1 MTPDQIDSIA
11 IHPAIGIARIGN
23 SDEGY
28 VLAPDVI
35 GETPKDAEGYRDAEG
50 RIKRQVARFRI
61 YATMTSGEVREITAD
76 EADITWRVEVANL
89 KAGWY
94 AFQHCMDLPP
104 EQVFE
109 PPLRNADFEGDDRE
123 RLSIRPGPRRVS
135 GCNRR
140 SDPFDDG
147 DFFGK
152 PIYLGELRTDDRGR
166 LLFFGG
172 RGKSEPIT
180 PGTRPVTF
188 ANNDGWHDDTC
199 DGPVRATV
207 TLGGQEF
214 EATPAHVVV
223 APPNF
228 GPGLFSVVTMDDVV
242 RDLFFREGILPE
254 PSGTSFTR
262 DIWPI
267 FDRMTGHQ
275 WVSEGILL
283 LAGQGTP
290 LDARDPEV
298 IALLSDPSSG
308 AERYRRSVFGLFR
321 DSLTEAVDHA
331 ALPPFY
337 GDTYGDRFP
346 EGSPKAGQ
354 LVNQAREDL
363 FLTAT
368 QYRHLRNWAAGE
380 FVNDWQGIPPIP
392 SLEDIPEPERP
403 RQLDRAALH
412 ECLGGPFHPGIE
424 LTWPMRLASMWCRD
438 MPYRLRTLPEGTVV
452 RQDYGRTLTRS
463 QALAEDGPWGPT
475 GAGSLTRWMGVPWQ
489 TDEASCNSGLVYTP
503 SRYLSSPSF
512 WGARVPNQV
521 LPAEAY
527 TIATTPGLAPLQVQ
541 RHFSNRR
548 FWLRDLQGTGYA
560 DRIDNMVHKWWMTGL
575 VEAHTP
581 PEGSGLPAPCFVET
595 GRSPA
600 FTPDDPSL
608 KLAQDVIGLTLEEE
622 AAPAGMAGDRLH
634 EEEPGPG
641 ATGEPGDQR
650 FGRGEV

>member
-1 MTPDQIDSIA
+1 MTPDQIDRIA

-23 SDEGY
+23 SEDGY
-28 VLAPDVI
+28 FFAPEVI
-35 GETPKDAEGYRDAEG
+35 GETPNDPDGYRDADG

-61 YATMTSGEVREITAD
+61 YATMTSGEVREITAK
-76 EADITWRVEVANL
+76 EAAINWRVEVANL

-94 AFQHCMDLPP
+94 EFQHCMDLPP

-109 PPLRNADFEGDDRE
+109 PPQRNANFDGDDRE
-123 RLSIRPGPRRVS
+123 RLSIRPTARQVS
-135 GCNRR
+135 GCNAQAE
-140 SDPFDDG
+140 PFNDG

-152 PIYLGELRTDDRGR
+152 PIYLGELRTDEAGR
-166 LLFFGG
+166 LMFFGG
-172 RGKSEPIT
+172 RGKSEPIV
-180 PGTRPVTF
+180 PGTKPVTF
-188 ANNDGWHDDTC
+188 ANNQGWHDDTC

-207 TLGGQEF
+207 TIGGQDF

-242 RDLFFREGILPE
+242 RDLFFREGILE
-254 PSGTSFTR
+254 PPTETSFTR

-275 WVSEGILL
+275 WVNEGILL

-290 LDARDPEV
+290 LDARNPNVVSLLCDPTPDGEV
-298 IALLSDPSSG
+298 F
-308 AERYRRSVFGLFR
+308 RRSVFNLFR
-321 DSLTEAVDHA
+321 DSFTQALDPA

-346 EGSPKAGQ
+346 DGK
-354 LVNQAREDL
+354 LVNPAREDL
-363 FLTAT
+363 FLTQT
-368 QYRHLRNWAAGE
+368 QYRHLQNWAHGQ
-380 FVNDWQGIPPIP
+380 FQSDWQGIPPIP
-392 SLEDIPEPERP
+392 AFHDIPEQDRP
-403 RQLDRAALH
+403 RELDRAALH

-424 LTWPMRLASMWCRD
+424 LTWPMRLASMWNPD
-438 MPYRLRTLPEGTVV
+438 MPYRLRPLPEGEPV
-452 RQDYGRTLTRS
+452 RQDYGLKLTRE
-463 QALAEDGPWGPT
+463 QALAYDGPWGPT

-521 LPAEAY
+521 MPIEAY
-527 TIATTPGLAPLQVQ
+527 NIAITPGLAPLQVQ

-560 DRIDNMVHKWWMTGL
+560 ERIDNMVHKWWMTGL

-581 PEGSGLPAPCFVET
+581 PEGSGLPDPCFVET
-595 GRSPA
+595 GRAPS
-600 FTPDDPSL
+600 FSRNDPSL
-608 KLAQDVIGLTLEEE
+608 KLAQDVINLTLEEE
-622 AAPAGMAGDRLH
+622 VLAARVERLEAEERKEVAQPTDR
-634 EEEPGPG
+634 
-641 ATGEPGDQR
+641 R

>member
-1 MTPDQIDSIA
+1 MTPDQIESIA
-11 IHPAIGIARIGN
+11 IHPAIGISRIGN
-23 SDEGY
+23 SEDGY
-28 VLAPDVI
+28 FLAPDVI
-35 GETPKDAEGYRDAEG
+35 GETPKDNDGYRDEEG

-61 YATMTSGEVREITAD
+61 YATMTSGDVREITAD
-76 EADITWRVEVANL
+76 EAEINWRVEVANL

-94 AFQHCMDLPP
+94 EFLHCMDLPP

-109 PPLRNADFEGDDRE
+109 PPLRNADFMGDDRE
-123 RLSIRPGPRRVS
+123 RLSIRPGPRQVS
-135 GCNRR
+135 GCNQH
-140 SDPFDDG
+140 SEPFNDG
-147 DFFGK
+147 AFLGK
-152 PIYLGELRTDDRGR
+152 PIYLGELRTDGEGR

-172 RGKSEPIT
+172 HGKSGPII

-207 TLGGQEF
+207 TLSGREF

-242 RDLFFREGILPE
+242 RDLFFREGILQD
-254 PSGTSFTR
+254 PSETSFTR

-267 FDRMTGHQ
+267 FDRMTGNQ
-275 WVSEGILL
+275 WVNEGIFL

-290 LDARDPEV
+290 LDARDPDV
-298 IALLSDPSSG
+298 IALLCDPSPAG
-308 AERYRRSVFGLFR
+308 EPYRQSVFSLFR
-321 DSLTEAVDHA
+321 NSLTEALDHA

-346 EGSPKAGQ
+346 EGSPNAGK

-363 FLTAT
+363 FLTKT
-368 QYRHLRNWAAGE
+368 QYRHLQRWAAGD
-380 FVNDWQGIPPIP
+380 FVSDWQGIPPIP
-392 SLEDIPEPERP
+392 SFDDIPEKDRP

-424 LTWPMRLASMWCRD
+424 LTWPMRLASMWRTD
-438 MPYRLRTLPEGTVV
+438 MPYRLRTLPEGEMV
-452 RQDYGRTLTRS
+452 QQFYGMKLTRY
-463 QALAEDGPWGPT
+463 QALAENGPWGST

-521 LPAEAY
+521 LSREAY
-527 TIATTPGLAPLQVQ
+527 AIATTPGLAPLQAQ
-541 RHFSNRR
+541 RHFGNRR

-581 PEGSGLPAPCFVET
+581 PAGFGLPDPCFVET
-595 GRSPA
+595 GRAKA
-600 FTPDDPSL
+600 FTPHDPSL
-608 KLAQDVIGLTLEEE
+608 KLAQDVIGLTLEEDALE
-622 AAPAGMAGDRLH
+622 TMAKDRAQD
-634 EEEPGPG
+634 EVPE
-641 ATGEPGDQR
+641 TGSTEEPGDQR
-650 FGRGEV
+650 FGRGDV

>member
-1 MTPDQIDSIA
+1 MNPDQIESIA

-23 SDEGY
+23 SEDGFFY
-28 VLAPDVI
+28 APEVI
-35 GETPKDAEGYRDAEG
+35 GETPKDADGYRDATG
-50 RIKRQVARFRI
+50 RIKRQVARFRV
-61 YATMTSGEVREITAD
+61 YATLSTGEVREITAK
-76 EADITWRVEVANL
+76 EARINWRVEVANL

-94 AFQHCMDLPP
+94 EFLHCMDLPSQ
-104 EQVFE
+104 QVFE
-109 PPLRNADFEGDDRE
+109 PSRRNADVEGDDRHQ
-123 RLSIRPGPRRVS
+123 LSIRPTARQVCGVDMQS
-135 GCNRR
+135 E
-140 SDPFDDG
+140 PFDDG
-147 DFFGK
+147 TFFGK
-152 PIYLGELRTDDRGR
+152 PVYLGELRTDWNGR

-172 RGKSEPIT
+172 HGKSEPKV
-180 PGTRPVTF
+180 PGTKPVTF

-207 TLGGQEF
+207 TIDGQDF
-214 EATPAHVVV
+214 EAKPAHVVV

-228 GPGLFSVVTMDDVV
+228 GPGLFSMVTMDDVV
-242 RDLFFREGILPE
+242 RDLFFREGLLEAPTR
-254 PSGTSFTR
+254 TSFTR

-275 WVSEGILL
+275 WVNDRILL

-298 IALLSDPSSG
+298 VALLNDAGPASG
-308 AERYRRSVFGLFR
+308 DYRRNVFNLFR
-321 DSLTEAVDHA
+321 DSVTEAWDPA

-346 EGSPKAGQ
+346 DGT
-354 LVNQAREDL
+354 LVNPAREDL
-363 FLTAT
+363 FLTKT
-368 QYRHLRNWAAGE
+368 QYKHLQNWAAGAFE
-380 FVNDWQGIPPIP
+380 ADWQGIPQIP
-392 SLEDIPEPERP
+392 AFQDIKEEDQP
-403 RQLDRAALH
+403 RELDRAALH

-424 LTWPMRLASMWCRD
+424 LTWPMRLASMWTSD
-438 MPYRLRTLPEGTVV
+438 MPYRLRALPEGEPVQ
-452 RQDYGRTLTRS
+452 QDYGPRLTQA
-463 QALAEDGPWGPT
+463 QALAHDGPWGAT

-521 LPAEAY
+521 LPSEAY
-527 TIATTPGLAPLQVQ
+527 GIAITPGLAPLQVQ

-560 DRIDNMVHKWWMTGL
+560 QRIDNMVHKWWMTGL

-581 PEGSGLPAPCFVET
+581 PEGSGLPDPCFVET
-595 GRSPA
+595 GRAPS
-600 FTPDDPSL
+600 FSGHDPSL
-608 KLAQDVIGLTLEEE
+608 KLAQDIIGLTLEEE
-622 AAPAGMAGDRLH
+622 AMVAMAEREDRLDSS
-634 EEEPGPG
+634 EIK
-641 ATGEPGDQR
+641 EPGDQR